1 MLELS
6 FKSVTL
12 KLDDQPQ
19 NDFQPEKERV
29 AEKLSLQSLSCA
41 PSQPSPRMGEAG
53 QRLEGGGPTWIG
65 YMRVG

>member
-1 MLELS
+1 MTSLRM
-6 FKSVTL
+6 
-12 KLDDQPQ
+12 
-19 NDFQPEKERV
+19 DFQPEKERV
-29 AEKLSLQSLSCA
+29 AEKLSLQSPSCA